1 MTSTQ
6 PDTNMT
12 AKLVELVK
20 SEWEPDDVDD
30 SRLIIARSDD
40 IGKGRDLGTYDY
52 IEMSLTSPLGIEYA
66 DLFRSTQNVDTV
78 VYVELKAATEDRRDA
93 LFGEFRRI
101 IEAHGERPDTPG
113 DHDRMDLEDI
123 TPMDDDAFGAYV
135 TEMVVAFYSRSR
147 DKD

>member
-6 PDTNMT
+6 PETNMVG
-12 AKLVELVK
+12 KLVDLVNEEL
-20 SEWEPDDVDD
+20 PDDVNTD
-30 SRLIIARSDD
+30 RTIIANSQDV
-40 IGKGRDLGTYDY
+40 GKGRDLSTYDY

-78 VYVELKAATEDRRDA
+78 VFVELKASTEERRDE
-93 LFGEFRRI
+93 LFDAFRSV
-101 IEAHGERPDTPG
+101 IEDHGERPDTPG

-123 TPMDDDAFGAYV
+123 TPMDDDAFGAFV